1 MNIFGNCAHRP
12 ATGRLSIVTAGRP
25 DSQLPVCPEAQ
36 ALTQKSRLGSGVS
49 IAAPVRRPLHGRV
62 AAFGASL
69 LCLGAACAPGLAQA
83 GQMPPD
89 VLART
94 WIAQVGGEA
103 GPALLAQAPAP
114 ADAKGAGEAAPAP
127 AADPRLPRIEL
138 SRQVMFQYLLA
149 EISVQRGR
157 FDIATAAL
165 NDLAKS
171 TRDPRIAARATEVA
185 LRAGAFKQA
194 VDAAGIWLS
203 IDPDSTQAR
212 QTMVALLVNG
222 GQLNAAVPHL
232 ERLLVNEGENIG
244 RGFLQLA
251 SLFAKQPDRAAVL
264 GVVRALAAK
273 HPRLREARLAVAQA
287 AWTTQDFALALSEV
301 REAQRISP
309 DWELA
314 ALFET
319 QILARRSNAEAM
331 VQLQKFVTAN
341 PKATE
346 ARMNLARLY
355 ATENRL
361 PEARR
366 EFERLATDF
375 PENAELGLAIGLL
388 SLQLEDFDTAD
399 RQLRKLLDAGPKDP
413 DMLRYYLGRT
423 AEGRR
428 RLGDALKW
436 YRAVESGQQRMPA
449 QLAEAS
455 VLARQGRTKEAREAL
470 RRIVPDSLDQRVQL
484 ILTESQVLRDAKDF
498 QGAFDLLGE
507 ALAKTPDTADLLY
520 DQALV
525 AERLGRF
532 DITEKNLARVIE
544 IRPDHAHAHN
554 ALGYTLADRNVR
566 LDEALKLIETALKLA
581 PEDPYILDSM
591 GWVFFRM
598 GDSAKALDFLR
609 RAYKR
614 KRDAEIAAH
623 LGEVLWSQ
631 GQREEALRIWE
642 DALKASPDNEVLQGT
657 VNRLRK

>member
-1 MNIFGNCAHRP
+1 MAAAVG
-12 ATGRLSIVTAGRP
+12 LSLALLWAGF
-25 DSQLPVCPEAQ
+25 
-36 ALTQKSRLGSGVS
+36 GSG
-49 IAAPVRRPLHGRV
+49 
-62 AAFGASL
+62 
-69 LCLGAACAPGLAQA
+69 LARA
-83 GQMPPD
+83 GQVPPD
-89 VLART
+89 VLARS
-94 WIAQVGGEA
+94 WIAQVATAPMGDV
-103 GPALLAQAPAP
+103 LAQSAPS
-114 ADAKGAGEAAPAP
+114 ADAKGDAAPP
-127 AADPRLPRIEL
+127 FDPRLPRIEL

-149 EISVQRGR
+149 EISAQRGR
-157 FDIATAAL
+157 YDIATAAL

-194 VDAAGIWLS
+194 VEAASAWVS
-203 IDPDSTQAR
+203 IDPDSIQAR
-212 QTMVALLVNG
+212 QTVVALLVNG

-232 ERLLVNEGENIG
+232 ERLLVNEGDNIG
-244 RGFLQLA
+244 RGFLQLG
-251 SLFAKQPDRAAVL
+251 SLFAKQADRAAVL
-264 GVVRALAAK
+264 GVVRELAAK
-273 HPRLREARLAVAQA
+273 HSGLREARLAVAQA
-287 AWTTQDFALALSEV
+287 AWTAQNFDLALSEV

-331 VQLQKFVTAN
+331 VQLQKFVEAN

-355 ATENRL
+355 ATEQRL

-375 PENAELGLAIGLL
+375 PENAELALAIGLL
-388 SLQLEDFDTAD
+388 SLQLGDFDTAD
-399 RQLRKLLDAGPKDP
+399 RQLRKLLDGKPKDP
-413 DMLRYYLGRT
+413 DTLRYYLGRS
-423 AEGRR
+423 AEGRKQFA
-428 RLGDALKW
+428 DAVKW
-436 YRAVESGQQRMPA
+436 YRAVESGPQRIPA

-455 VLARQGRTKEAREAL
+455 VLARQGRTKEAREVL
-470 RRIVPDSLDQRVQL
+470 RQIVPASLDQRVQL
-484 ILTESQVLRDAKDF
+484 ILTEAQVLRDAKDF
-498 QGAFDLLGE
+498 QGAFELLGE

-525 AERLGRF
+525 AERLGKF
-532 DITEKNLARVIE
+532 DIAEKNLARVIE

-581 PEDPYILDSM
+581 PEDPYIMDSM

-598 GDSAKALDFLR
+598 GDSQKALEFLQ
-609 RAYKR
+609 RAYKL

-623 LGEVLWSQ
+623 LGEVLWSR
-631 GQREEALRIWE
+631 GQLDEARRVWDE
-642 DALKASPDNEVLQGT
+642 ALKANPENDVLQGT
-657 VNRLRK
+657 VKRLRK

>member
-12 ATGRLSIVTAGRP
+12 ATGRLSVVTAGRP

-94 WIAQVGGEA
+94 WISQVGGGA
-103 GPALLAQAPAP
+103 GHALLAQASAP
-114 ADAKGAGEAAPAP
+114 ADAKAGGDAAPAP

-194 VDAAGIWLS
+194 VDAAGIWVS

-399 RQLRKLLDAGPKDP
+399 RQLRKLLGAGPKDP

-423 AEGRR
+423 AEGRKQ
-428 RLGDALKW
+428 LGDALKW
-436 YRAVESGQQRMPA
+436 YRAVESGQQRIPA

-532 DITEKNLARVIE
+532 DIAEKNLARVIE

-581 PEDPYILDSM
+581 PDDPYILDSM

-609 RAYKR
+609 RAYKL

-631 GQREEALRIWE
+631 GQREEAQRIWD

-657 VNRLRK
+657 VKRLRK